1 MALPGGMFQ
10 RMSSEMPGGDP
21 AQANTEARLAVV
33 TDDRAVRGDAIARR
47 RTALGLY
54 SISAFAR
61 RVGKNRDTI
70 AAAEAGRA
78 SDATYAELEAWL
90 DDHEADGE
98 DDSRVEF
105 EVTGPRTDWHV
116 VVRGPAERADE
127 LRRQVVELLR
137 EVEVD

>member
-1 MALPGGMFQ
+1 MRA
-10 RMSSEMPGGDP
+10 MPGETGAEVPIQPDAP
-21 AQANTEARLAVV
+21 
-33 TDDRAVRGDAIARR
+33 VRMASVADERIERGEAIAKR

-61 RVGKNRDTI
+61 RTGKNRDTI

-90 DDHEADGE
+90 DSHE
-98 DDSRVEF
+98 DDGPDDERVEF
-105 EVTGPRTDWHV
+105 EITGPRTDWHV
-116 VVRGPAERADE
+116 VVRGPAEKADE

-137 EVEVD
+137 EVEED